1 MLGPL
6 LGLMV
11 GHRLKDHWNSLEHV
25 KHIDLPALYLS
36 GERDE
41 LVPPLMMS
49 ALFDAHG
56 RHSAA
61 HTWGL

>member
-1 MLGPL
+1 
-6 LGLMV
+6 
-11 GHRLKDHWNSLEHV
+11 V